1 MDIAG
6 IGENPKTRSGPQF
19 RIVQA
24 FAAATISVTSS
35 QCARTKPPSPRR
47 EVYEPRFS
55 GSSTIDRHAATGVR
69 VARASRQSLS
79 SRERTSGYLS
89 RPPE

>member
-1 MDIAG
+1 M
-6 IGENPKTRSGPQF
+6 
-19 RIVQA
+19 VQA

-35 QCARTKPPSPRR
+35 QWERTNPPSPRR
-47 EVYEPRFS
+47 EVYEARLS
-55 GSSTIDRHAATGVR
+55 GSSTIAPQAATGVR
-69 VARASRQSLS
+69 VARASRHSRS